1 MTVYS
6 TVSARHA
13 RFRAIVAPSFAV
25 GFSRP
30 GVTVRAAAFR
40 GEMPGFFALA
50 AEAPTLRATCR
61 HRGVTERSPAP
72 CAHRL
77 GERTERQCR
86 GRALSPR
93 DAARQSPS
101 LPRLFAE
108 PGPRFPAS
116 GFSAHRYRDPTRLPR
131 IQSTVGDQPSRLDRG
146 PTIRRHQDQGPLRS
160 LDLRAPSHPFAKRM
174 TGGPVRAFRLPVAWR
189 SFLVGPR
196 GLPWTH
202 RRDASNPLLQ
212 PTFRVTST
220 RSENTLFGDCPPSA
234 VGHPAG
240 VRFEILRATGVAT
253 CRHLGSRKTP
263 DHLAVI
269 RPPTAACLTARC
281 RLRVEG
287 RPRGAFALHGE
298 SAAAFSA
305 AFTLRRSNPLTPP
318 GRSWR
323 GRVSAASAFAEL
335 VSTSGTSM
343 PPAFA
348 SSRRLPPEKSGA
360 GALSDTCPGAPS
372 PLAGGRRCCTCS
384 STIEDLD

>member
-1 MTVYS
+1 LQPRHRPF
-6 TVSARHA
+6 ARHA
-13 RFRAIVAPSFAV
+13 VT
-25 GFSRP
+25 
-30 GVTVRAAAFR
+30 GV
-40 GEMPGFFALA
+40 
-50 AEAPTLRATCR
+50 
-61 HRGVTERSPAP
+61 VTERSPAP

-108 PGPRFPAS
+108 PGPRCPAS

-146 PTIRRHQDQGPLRS
+146 PTIRRHQDQGPHRS

-240 VRFEILRATGVAT
+240 VRFEILRARGVAT
-253 CRHLGSRKTP
+253 
-263 DHLAVI
+263 
-269 RPPTAACLTARC
+269 
-281 RLRVEG
+281 
-287 RPRGAFALHGE
+287 
-298 SAAAFSA
+298 SA
-305 AFTLRRSNPLTPP
+305 
-318 GRSWR
+318 R
-323 GRVSAASAFAEL
+323 GRRRT
-335 VSTSGTSM
+335 TSR
-343 PPAFA
+343 
-348 SSRRLPPEKSGA
+348 SSGLQRQRA
-360 GALSDTCPGAPS
+360 
-372 PLAGGRRCCTCS
+372 
-384 STIEDLD
+384 